1 MKETNTGLDLEKTL
15 VLSGPSVESEEY
27 NLNERIN
34 SFQNSIKSNPKVTGL
49 TSANFIPGK
58 LIRGKAEGYVRK
70 IGSPE
75 DQANT
80 YSFTQIDKK
89 FISEFGVELVAGR
102 DFDVER
108 NEKKSIII
116 NEVAAKLLGFNTAK
130 EAIGEQIYYR
140 INSTPEII
148 GVVKNFHQFSLQ
160 QAYQPII
167 FELGDQ
173 PDLFVFLKYNR
184 ASEESLI
191 KEVGDYWKASFP
203 GNPFNYFFLDDF
215 YNTQYE
221 EDQNF
226 FEVFQIFS
234 ALAIFVASLGFFGL
248 TYFLASS
255 KIKEIGIRKILGAGL
270 LDISKILGRGA
281 FGALIFAGILSIPFI
296 YFLGNKWLENYA
308 FRTDITWWILFA
320 PAILFSVLSITL
332 ILIQS
337 LRSYLVNPI
346 SSLQEGSNG
355 TLTR

>member
-1 MKETNTGLDLEKTL
+1 
-15 VLSGPSVESEEY
+15 
-27 NLNERIN
+27 
-34 SFQNSIKSNPKVTGL
+34 
-49 TSANFIPGK
+49 
-58 LIRGKAEGYVRK
+58 
-70 IGSPE
+70 
-75 DQANT
+75 
-80 YSFTQIDKK
+80 
-89 FISEFGVELVAGR
+89 
-102 DFDVER
+102 
-108 NEKKSIII
+108 
-116 NEVAAKLLGFNTAK
+116 
-130 EAIGEQIYYR
+130 
-140 INSTPEII
+140 
-148 GVVKNFHQFSLQ
+148 
-160 QAYQPII
+160 
-167 FELGDQ
+167 
-173 PDLFVFLKYNR
+173 
-184 ASEESLI
+184 LI